1 MKLSDIL
8 VEAHVIA
15 ELEATDK
22 PGVLQEI
29 AGHLVRQRPELGLD
43 LTQVLAALIDRERTG
58 STGVGQGV
66 AIPHARIPNLPQLY
80 SVFARSKAGLAFDAI
95 DQQPVSLFF
104 LLLVP
109 ESAAGVHLK
118 ALSRIARLLK
128 NDDFRRQLLD
138 LPDAK
143 ALYRALVD
151 EDAKVGV

>member
-1 MKLSDIL
+1 VKLSDIL